1 MNTEKHYSVSEIT
14 FLIRNMLEDKFPN
27 VSIEGE
33 ISNFRPSSTGHY
45 YFTLKDKD
53 ALISVVMFK
62 NRLSSLKFKPEDG
75 MLALARG
82 SISVYPKRGSYQL
95 ICESLTKS
103 GEGALLALIE
113 QRKRKLAAEGFF
125 DSEKKKKIP
134 LMPSKVA
141 VVTSPTGAAIKDIL
155 RVLKRRNTS
164 LNLIIL
170 PAPVQGD
177 GAAEIIS
184 RQIRRIN
191 RYNLGDVIIVTRGGG
206 SLEDL
211 LPFYSE
217 EVVTAIA
224 ESDIPVISAVG
235 HEIDLTL
242 TDLAADLRAP
252 TPSAAAEMVSASR
265 EEIIRR
271 ITQSKKRITDSVN
284 QRLKHITMLLER
296 VSREN
301 IKRNFELILKNY
313 ILRLDDAKD
322 RLNRSITDL
331 TSSVRHRIELVASKF
346 TSYSPLEILKKG
358 YAAVTLKKTGK
369 IIRDTGGVSIN
380 DEIDVR
386 LYKGYL
392 GATVKE
398 ISENENF

>member
-1 MNTEKHYSVSEIT
+1 MLNTEKHYSVSEIT

-82 SISVYPKRGSYQL
+82 SISVYPRRGSYQL

-125 DSEKKKKIP
+125 DAEKKKKIP

-184 RQIRRIN
+184 RQIRRTN

-217 EVVTAIA
+217 EVVSAIA

-265 EEIIRR
+265 EEIVRR
-271 ITQSKKRITDSVN
+271 ITQSRKRIIDSVN

-301 IKRNFELILKNY
+301 IKRNIELILKNY

-322 RLNRSITDL
+322 HLNRSDRK
-331 TSSVRHRIELVASKF
+331 SVV
-346 TSYSPLEILKKG
+346 
-358 YAAVTLKKTGK
+358 
-369 IIRDTGGVSIN
+369 
-380 DEIDVR
+380 
-386 LYKGYL
+386 
-392 GATVKE
+392 
-398 ISENENF
+398 